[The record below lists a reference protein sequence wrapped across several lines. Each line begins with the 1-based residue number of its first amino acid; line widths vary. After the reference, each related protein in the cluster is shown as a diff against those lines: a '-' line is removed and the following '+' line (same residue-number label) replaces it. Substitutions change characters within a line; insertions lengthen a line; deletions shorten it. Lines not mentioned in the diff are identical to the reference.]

1 VSKKTRVK
9 SIRAAAVFYHSRI
22 AKRCRLKC
30 FLQYFTHNHV
40 SSCSTQLK
48 SVIEQRKDKKMK
60 VLMVLTSH
68 DQLGTSGQ
76 KTGFWLEE
84 FAAPYYVFKDANAD
98 ITIASPKGGQ
108 PPLDPK
114 SDEEDFQTNAT
125 RRFKT
130 DSDAQS
136 VLANSM
142 KLADISAADF
152 DAVFY
157 PGGHGPL
164 WDLAEDRDSIE
175 LIEMMSSANK
185 TIAAV
190 CHAPAVFR
198 HTKGSDGSAL
208 VEGKSMTG
216 FSNSEEETVQLTE
229 IVPFLLENE
238 LQALGANYSK
248 SSDWHPYIVTDGN
261 LITGQN
267 PASSEEA
274 ARAVLARNG

>member
-1 VSKKTRVK
+1 
-9 SIRAAAVFYHSRI
+9 
-22 AKRCRLKC
+22 
-30 FLQYFTHNHV
+30 
-40 SSCSTQLK
+40 
-48 SVIEQRKDKKMK
+48 MK
-60 VLMVLTSH
+60 ILMVLTSH

-84 FAAPYYVFKDANAD
+84 FAAPYYVFKEANAE

-125 RRFKT
+125 KRFKT

-136 VLANSM
+136 VLANSL
-142 KLADISAADF
+142 KLVDISAADF

-175 LIEMMSSANK
+175 LIETMSSANK

-198 HTKGSDGSAL
+198 HTKGPDGSAL
-208 VEGKSMTG
+208 VEGKSVTG
-216 FSNSEEETVQLTE
+216 FSNSEEETVQLTD

-248 SSDWHPYIVTDGN
+248 SSDWHPYVITDGN

-274 ARAVLARNG
+274 ARAVLARKG

>member
-1 VSKKTRVK
+1 
-9 SIRAAAVFYHSRI
+9 
-22 AKRCRLKC
+22 
-30 FLQYFTHNHV
+30 
-40 SSCSTQLK
+40 
-48 SVIEQRKDKKMK
+48 MK

-84 FAAPYYVFKDANAD
+84 FAAPYYVFKEANAE

-136 VLANSM
+136 VLANSL

-175 LIEMMSSANK
+175 LIEAMSSANK

-190 CHAPAVFR
+190 CHAPAVFK
-198 HTKGSDGSAL
+198 HTKGPDGSAL
-208 VEGKSMTG
+208 VEGKSVTG
-216 FSNSEEETVQLTE
+216 FSNSEEETVQLTD

-274 ARAVLARNG
+274 AKAVLARNA